1 MIRAALSR
9 TGLSAFL
16 LHCYFWQVQTGDA
29 ALKIAGAR
37 KRLIKMKSVGI
48 SLAVFACTFGG
59 ALLGLPRRLPKD
71 EFRDDTIRVITL
83 TTGMVVTMA
92 SIVIGMLVSSAR
104 ASYEVRHQELIQI
117 ASKVVMLD
125 RILANYGP
133 EAQEARAQLRY
144 AIESGLQ
151 QTWGDSS
158 VARVQLRPA
167 HQVETLYEKVLALVP
182 KTPEQTS
189 NKAGALTL
197 AMDLQQMRW
206 LILVQSG
213 SESASLPML
222 VILTLWLTV
231 VFISFGLL
239 APSNRTVTVALFV
252 SALAVSTAIFLIV
265 DMSNPLGGVLKLSP
279 EPLRAALAQL
289 GR

>member
-1 MIRAALSR
+1 M
-9 TGLSAFL
+9 
-16 LHCYFWQVQTGDA
+16 
-29 ALKIAGAR
+29 KIAGAR

-167 HQVETLYEKVLALVP
+167 QHVETLYEKVLALVP